1 MTRRDRH
8 GRVIAKS
15 LTALSDFE
23 DWKAE
28 NATFMLHEVDSIARR
43 IFVDR
48 NATGAPPRFR
58 AEIRGRIRPLLKKA
72 ASFAGKARAALLRG
86 DENAFALNRAYAHH
100 YLAQAQVA
108 FRQPFM
114 DRYRASAEAGRRGGR
129 PPSEH
134 DEDWLRMFE
143 DRQARNPALSKS
155 EICKRI
161 ATVWSDADG
170 RGRSARTIEDGI
182 NRAQKVRRKPPFLR

>member
-8 GRVIAKS
+8 GRVIAES

-48 NATGAPPRFR
+48 NAAGAPPRFR
-58 AEIRGRIRPLLKKA
+58 AEIRENMRPWLKEA
-72 ASFAGKARAALLRG
+72 ALWAGKARAALLRG
-86 DENAFALNRAYAHH
+86 DEMAFKLNKAYSHQCLERAG
-100 YLAQAQVA
+100 VV

-143 DRQARNPALSKS
+143 DRLARNPALSKS
-155 EICKRI
+155 EISRRI
-161 ATVWSDADG
+161 ATVWRDEDG
-170 RGRSARTIEDGI
+170 QERSARAIEAGI